1 VQFTFQFIKYFY
13 YAPGQAAPMMRLVA
27 ILTLV
32 TMIQGC
38 VSVAREIP
46 AQDTQQLQVFYA
58 TDRKPQKTD
67 TPGVYYGSKRGNKIQ
82 YGIATVD
89 VWPIDLEEENADGE
103 IRKITSKT
111 IDTAFSQANQLG
123 KNRFFKR
130 LRDPAH
136 SGKTGDIMLFV
147 HGFKRNFRAAAEN
160 AALVSASIG
169 FGGATVFWS
178 WPSLDNAA
186 GYLTDRTTLLWSQKH
201 LAQFI
206 TELVEE
212 GRIQRLVLV
221 AHSLGTQA
229 LTQALFE
236 EIGTEQLSR
245 WKVIDN
251 LVLMA
256 PDIDLGIFRRDIV
269 PGINQLDIP
278 TTVYASATDW
288 ALITSSSLNGYPRAG
303 DSSEK
308 VYTFPGIDTIDAT
321 LVKQSFLGHSYYR
334 RSFAVIDDLHFL
346 IVRKKPIRQRPGL
359 VSVKKKDRLYWKLE

>member
-1 VQFTFQFIKYFY
+1 VQFTFQFIQYFY
-13 YAPGQAAPMMRLVA
+13 YGLGPAASRMRPLSILLLA
-27 ILTLV
+27 ILL
-32 TMIQGC
+32 QGC
-38 VSVAREIP
+38 VSIAREIP
-46 AQDTQQLQVFYA
+46 AQSATQVQIFYA
-58 TDRKPQKTD
+58 TDRKPQKSD
-67 TPGVYYGSKRGNKIQ
+67 SPGVYYGSKRSDKIH

-89 VWPIDLEEENADGE
+89 AWPIDLEEENAAGE
-103 IRKITSKT
+103 IRKITSKI
-111 IDTAFSQANQLG
+111 IDTAFSQANQIG
-123 KNRFFKR
+123 KSKFFKR
-130 LRDPAH
+130 LLDPVHA
-136 SGKTGDIMLFV
+136 GKTGDVMLFV
-147 HGFKRNFRAAAEN
+147 HGFKRNFKAAAEN

-169 FGGATVFWS
+169 FDGATVFWS
-178 WPSLDNAA
+178 WPSLDNPA

-206 TELVEE
+206 TELVQQ
-212 GRIQRLVLV
+212 GQVQRLVLV

-236 EIGTEQLSR
+236 EIGAEQLGA
-245 WKVIDN
+245 WKVIEN

-269 PGINQLDIP
+269 PAINQVAIP
-278 TTVYASATDW
+278 TTVYASSTDW
-288 ALITSSSLNGYPRAG
+288 ALFTSSSLNGYPRAG